1 MYKLER
7 RTTIQVSEELRKELR
22 ILASRRDV
30 NYQELLSDMISVFK
44 ELDKDRAIVSIPK
57 ALEGRIRES
66 IKTSDFKTVSEW
78 VTFVIRLMFY
88 EQANPEKA
96 DEKKIKKQLKA
107 LGYL

>member
-1 MYKLER
+1 
-7 RTTIQVSEELRKELR
+7 
-22 ILASRRDV
+22 
-30 NYQELLSDMISVFK
+30 
-44 ELDKDRAIVSIPK
+44 
-57 ALEGRIRES
+57 
-66 IKTSDFKTVSEW
+66 